1 MPAIARN
8 LTNDEI
14 MQEFGSRIRAKRL
27 ERNMTLED
35 AARETG
41 LNRKTWADLES
52 GRDIRLSTVV
62 KALRALNML
71 GVLEAALPD
80 TLPGAEA
87 FSTKGTL
94 RQRARSR

>member
-1 MPAIARN
+1 
-8 LTNDEI
+8 
-14 MQEFGSRIRAKRL
+14 
-27 ERNMTLED
+27 MTLED